1 MKQFL
6 NVHGRLC
13 KVAFVALALMF
24 MTSFAQV
31 SLNVGI
37 DARIRGVLN
46 SGTDAIRSEYY
57 DTGKVTLAA
66 TIDNVTATVQL
77 SRASDSS
84 TGATYG
90 TTAQAMGNFL
100 YFSWFTLEVKDLFSG
115 LLSAKFYNW
124 GFGAGSSKIDG
135 NQLLSDI
142 DLVGAYFDV
151 QPIDIFGFGF
161 GYGVH
166 GLVESGEGRNT
177 AHAIKFNAKVGG
189 PVPVNVYFGTVLT
202 HGFTATLAPA
212 QTNRT
217 AVPANPATVT
227 PAVTALTA
235 TPVTTRTRPFGVERM
250 QVGVDADFY
259 QGWIKAS
266 VGFTLPIGT
275 AVSYI
280 KSPTDTA
287 VGRDFILI
295 GGVDGSIPFGDTGL
309 ALDYAAYYV
318 TQSFAKD
325 LPNALD
331 KDLHDSFDGV
341 QFKARVKP
349 KYSLGIFGVALQV
362 DVFTEEKW
370 DDAVMPTFNL
380 NTQAG
385 RDARDAL
392 VRTLVNNLVDA
403 GVANDDDG
411 GELVHSTLNNGALT
425 GVSTGTVDGYVK
437 PTTGPRNPLGIALE
451 PTISI
456 TFAPGMSVD
465 LLYALSMTELSD
477 REEGVDSATVT
488 HTVGMNVKAAFGYTA
503 E

>member
-13 KVAFVALALMF
+13 KVAIVALTLMF

-37 DARIRGVLN
+37 DARVRGALN
-46 SGTDAIRSEYY
+46 SGVNAINANYY
-57 DTGKVTLAA
+57 DAAKVTLGA
-66 TIDNVTATVQL
+66 TIDNVTATVVL
-77 SRASDSS
+77 SRGEDAANYGDAGISS
-84 TGATYG
+84 F
-90 TTAQAMGNFL
+90 GNFIK
-100 YFSWFTLEVKDLFSG
+100 FDSFTLEAKDLFSG

-124 GFGAGSSKIDG
+124 DFGAGSSKIDG

-142 DLVGAYFDV
+142 GLVGAYFNF
-151 QPIDIFGFGF
+151 QPIDIFGFGI
-161 GYGVH
+161 GYGVR
-166 GLVESGEGRNT
+166 GLSEAGTGRNT

-202 HGFTATLAPA
+202 HGYTQTLQAAVQA
-212 QTNRT
+212 QGQNP
-217 AVPANPATVT
+217 AVPLVT
-227 PAVTALTA
+227 RA
-235 TPVTTRTRPFGVERM
+235 RPFGVERM

-266 VGFTLPIGT
+266 VGFTLPMGA

-280 KSPTDTA
+280 KSPTDLD

-309 ALDYAAYYV
+309 SLDYAAYYV

-331 KDLHDSFDGV
+331 SDLHDSFDGV
-341 QFKARVKP
+341 QFKARIKP

-362 DVFTEEKW
+362 DVFTSEVW
-370 DDAVMPTFNL
+370 DNAVMPTFNPL
-380 NTQAG
+380 IAAQVA
-385 RDARDAL
+385 ARDAL
-392 VRTLVNNLVDA
+392 VQTVVNNLVDA
-403 GVANDDDG
+403 GVANADG
-411 GELVHSTLNNGALT
+411 GAELNYASGLAGI
-425 GVSTGTVDGYVK
+425 DGYVK

-451 PTISI
+451 PTITI

-465 LLYALSMTELSD
+465 LLYVLSMTELSD
-477 REEGVDSATVT
+477 REEGVDSATTT
-488 HTVGMNVKAAFGYTA
+488 HTIGMNVKAAFGYTA